1 MLTPSYTSIPNRYTV
16 LQKSS
21 QFLLLTCRLW
31 SRWCH
36 PFRRTESH
44 CSPSH
49 TTLAPPDWG
58 GNRERDKVRERE
70 SKFGGSDNP
79 GHHRCA
85 ALRANLPLPGYDTLH
100 VPQQTRVQ
108 RQRGALRCRRFRK
121 LCGYRIPLGWH
132 LATLTLIY
140 TAAAISS
147 GTIRRRI
154 DCDGSWKYWFS
165 ILFCSPLSFSPT
177 LCKRSVALSSAA
189 SSLEIHL
196 LVKYCNASRIN
207 TLEIALIPVVVC
219 AVCTFCW

>member
-1 MLTPSYTSIPNRYTV
+1 MFTPCYTSIPNRYTV

-58 GNRERDKVRERE
+58 GNRERDKVRE

-85 ALRANLPLPGYDTLH
+85 ALRANLPFPGYDTLH

-108 RQRGALRCRRFRK
+108 RQRGALRCRWFLN
-121 LCGYRIPLGWH
+121 LCGYLIPLGWH

-140 TAAAISS
+140 TATAISS

-154 DCDGSWKYWFS
+154 VIVMAVENIDF
-165 ILFCSPLSFSPT
+165 LFCFVRRCRSRLLCANGRSP
-177 LCKRSVALSSAA
+177 CQVQ
-189 SSLEIHL
+189 
-196 LVKYCNASRIN
+196 
-207 TLEIALIPVVVC
+207 
-219 AVCTFCW
+219 